1 MGIDQVG
8 MLLAAALGAGW
19 VDAVVGGG
27 GLIQLPALLL
37 LNPGQPVATALA
49 TNKVASIA
57 GTTSAA
63 YAYLRRTKIDRTVA
77 LAGAGLAVAGS
88 AAGALCASVI
98 SSAVFKPV
106 IMVVLLAVAALVVL
120 RPSLGREPKLVLRTR
135 RRVAAAILVPGL
147 AIAFYDGI
155 LGPGTG
161 TFLVVVF
168 TAVLGID
175 FVHASAHAK
184 VINVSTNLGAL
195 LVFAFQGNIL
205 WALGLGM
212 AVANAAGAQLGA
224 RTAIR
229 RGSGFVRIVLLC
241 VVTLL
246 VAKLGYEQFTG

>member
-1 MGIDQVG
+1 MGIEHVV
-8 MLLAAALGAGW
+8 MLLAAAMGAGW

-57 GTTSAA
+57 GTASAA

-77 LAGAGLAVAGS
+77 AAGAGLAVAGS
-88 AAGALCASVI
+88 AAGALCASAI
-98 SSAVFKPV
+98 SSDVFKPV

-120 RPSLGREPKLVLRTR
+120 RPDLGQAPRTVLRTR
-135 RRVAAAILVPGL
+135 RRVAAAILIPGL
-147 AIAFYDGI
+147 AIAFYDGV

-168 TAVLGID
+168 TAVLGVD

-184 VINVSTNLGAL
+184 VINVSTNFGAL
-195 LVFAFQGNIL
+195 LVFAVQGHVL

-212 AVANAAGAQLGA
+212 AVANATGAQLGA
-224 RTAIR
+224 RTAIK
-229 RGSGFVRIVLLC
+229 RGSGFVRVVLLC

-246 VAKLGYEQFTG
+246 VAKLGYEQFAA